1 MVGTGV
7 VVVSVVV
14 VVVGVVVVG
23 VVVVGVV
30 VVGVVVVGVVVVGVV
45 VVGMPHIGGHTTN
58 EAWLHT
64 HRPTSKA
71 VPGGQLMVAARIP
84 SADCWKVVQEVS
96 EFGSYMFP
104 FSSQVQSM

>member
-1 MVGTGV
+1 MFPFSSHVQGLT
-7 VVVSVVV
+7 

-30 VVGVVVVGVVVVGVV
+30 VVGVVVVGV

-71 VPGGQLMVAARIP
+71 VPGGQLMVAAGIP

-96 EFGSYMFP
+96 EFGSYVFP